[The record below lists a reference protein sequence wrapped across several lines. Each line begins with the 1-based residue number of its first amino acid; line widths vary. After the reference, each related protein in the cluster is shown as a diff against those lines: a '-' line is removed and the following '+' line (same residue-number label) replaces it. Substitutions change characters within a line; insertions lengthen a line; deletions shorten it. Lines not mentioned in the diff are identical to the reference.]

1 MINGENEKYKITFQ
15 FTTGSPNPETGS
27 TEKSPSIINSVEA
40 NSIDSAI
47 NIMDAYMARELNFSH
62 CRLFIFS
69 EEVAVNGISDE
80 IYTLA
85 NDTEIRSSA
94 NVIVCKSL
102 AKDYIQ
108 SSEPILENLITKYY
122 EIFPNSSRYTGYIY
136 NATLGNFFNQLI
148 SDTGEPFAIL
158 GGVNNNSTNSDT
170 SSNLSDIS
178 NIRASDNSISSKRG
192 SENIGTA
199 VFKDD
204 KLVGELS
211 ALETLCLS
219 IIRGAVNSF
228 LITINNPQN
237 VEEKIDIMLLAE
249 KSPKIKVDIVN
260 NTPYISINLKF
271 TGRIYSIQ
279 ENSNYLDSSVLD
291 SISEETNNYMENL
304 LTEYLYKTSLEFK
317 SDINDIGKYCLQ
329 NFFTIPEFERF
340 DWKNSYTNS
349 TFKVSSDTKILSGF
363 LLTET

>member
-148 SDTGEPFAIL
+148 SDTGEPLAIL

-178 NIRASDNSISSKRG
+178 DIRASDNSISAKRG

-211 ALETLCLS
+211 SLETLCLS

-228 LITINNPQN
+228 LITINDPQN
-237 VEEKIDIMLLAE
+237 AEEKIDIM
-249 KSPKIKVDIVN
+249 D
-260 NTPYISINLKF
+260 YILPRDF
-271 TGRIYSIQ
+271 
-279 ENSNYLDSSVLD
+279 
-291 SISEETNNYMENL
+291 
-304 LTEYLYKTSLEFK
+304 LERC
-317 SDINDIGKYCLQ
+317 DIN
-329 NFFTIPEFERF
+329 E
-340 DWKNSYTNS
+340 
-349 TFKVSSDTKILSGF
+349 
-363 LLTET
+363 